1 MKFIALLLALLSIAS
16 AEKWAV
22 LVSGSNYYWNYR
34 HQADVAHAYHILIQ
48 NGYKPENVIVF
59 SSNDCVYDKSNPF
72 PGALYNHP
80 GDDSINYYEGLV
92 TDYEGEKATPEN
104 YLKVLSG
111 DETAGG
117 KVLKTTAEDTIFLAY
132 FDHGGPDIVAFPA
145 GGYLY
150 RDYLEET
157 ILEMKSKK
165 MYKKI
170 VYYMEACY
178 SGSMFV
184 GFEEG
189 DLIYA
194 LTAANPHESSYEY
207 YCEDEAVVKGVNLGT
222 CLGDEFSV
230 HWMENV
236 DEGNLNQTFKE
247 HAEYLVDAVKL
258 SHVSKFGDM
267 SFQNEP
273 ISEVFEGDLAH
284 LKVNRTYEKT
294 KGVRG
299 NIYLS
304 KLNFYKRQMTT
315 TNSRETQMEYYKELD
330 LINRVDK
337 YFEELVAKMKKF
349 GKIVDILPIDGP
361 IHNMDCYRKS
371 IDYVESKLS
380 QSDYMMKYFP
390 TLASMCEQYN
400 ETPAYL

>member
-1 MKFIALLLALLSIAS
+1 MKILILILALLAVSS

-22 LVSGSNYYWNYR
+22 LVAGSKDYWNYR
-34 HQADVAHAYHILIQ
+34 HQADVAHAYRILIQ
-48 NGYKPENVIVF
+48 NGYKPEHVILLSANDNVNHQF
-59 SSNDCVYDKSNPF
+59 NPF
-72 PGALYNHP
+72 PGTLYNHP
-80 GDDSINYYEGLV
+80 GDNPINYYDGLV
-92 TDYEGEKATPEN
+92 VDYEGEQVTAEN
-104 YLKVLSG
+104 YLKVLTG
-111 DETAGG
+111 DESAGG
-117 KVLKTTAEDTIFLAY
+117 KVLKSTAEDTVFLAF
-132 FDHGGPDIVAFPA
+132 FDHGSPDLVCFPY
-145 GGYLY
+145 GDYLY
-150 RDYLEET
+150 RQDLEKAFAT
-157 ILEMKSKK
+157 MKEKK
-165 MYKKI
+165 MYKKA

-178 SGSMFV
+178 SGSMFANLEKD
-184 GFEEG
+184 G
-189 DLIYA
+189 LIYG
-194 LTAANPHESSYEY
+194 LTAANATESSYAIF
-207 YCEDEAVVKGVNLGT
+207 CDLDAHVKNIIMGT

-236 DEGNLNQTFKE
+236 DEGNLTQTFKE
-247 HAEYLVDAVKL
+247 HAEYLVDVVKE

-304 KLNFYKRQMTT
+304 KLNFYKRQMAT
-315 TNSRETQMEYYKELD
+315 TNSREAQTEYYKELD

-337 YFEELVAKMKKF
+337 YFEELIAKMKKF
-349 GKIVDILPIDGP
+349 GKIVDILPIPGP